1 MKALVIVKLVLVIS
15 ESVSSQL
22 VSPKET
28 ALNESCRTSEIIK
41 CNGEVVKIKVGTCLT
56 RLSNNSD
63 IAVSGKCPYITKR
76 KLDEVLLHENFY
88 HIKLDI
94 STLTEQT
101 CAPLNRKGLLCS
113 ECYDG
118 YGPAVYAFGNEC
130 VKCNRNTYTSWTLYL
145 FVVLFPI
152 TVFYVIVI
160 IFNVHATAPP
170 LTAFVLYCQVFS
182 IIDRTK
188 MPTPTRFTS
197 KYYSSTMLVVARTL
211 SGIWNLDF
219 GRHIVPP
226 FCVSETLNTYHAL
239 LLDYIT
245 GFYPMLLI
253 LVTYILI
260 KLHSHNFKLIVALW
274 TPFNRC
280 FSKVRRTWNPQAS
293 IMNAFATF
301 LILSFSKI
309 LFISFGII
317 KPIRTNMLNGTF
329 YSERLY
335 YYPTISAN
343 SHKHISFI
351 VLAYTLTT
359 IFVFIPIILLCCYPF
374 KYFRRA
380 LFCCCSKR
388 RLVADLFM
396 DSFQGYYK
404 DGTNGT
410 YDWRFL
416 SGLYPLLLAVTLP
429 ALNKKYHYQDGQVG
443 LYFITCAIFS
453 LVRPYK
459 KLGHNLL
466 EILILHILTAVVC
479 YEKHNESLQR
489 INYFGDDRVD
499 FLVSTIVMFILP
511 HCVLVTV
518 IAYRACMLL
527 QRRFDLLHKCKIKH
541 IFLSLSNMWRGFT
554 TTINGNGN
562 KKLITGQPLVSYGTA
577 TDTVTVTIH
586 QPLEDT
592 FTSL

>member
-1 MKALVIVKLVLVIS
+1 MKALVIVQLVLVIS

-22 VSPKET
+22 VSQKET
-28 ALNESCRTSEIIK
+28 ALNETCKTCSSIDCDEK
-41 CNGEVVKIKVGTCLT
+41 LVKVGICLT

-63 IAVSGKCPYITKR
+63 IAISGECPYITSN
-76 KLDEVLLHENFY
+76 KLELKILHTNFY

-170 LTAFVLYCQVFS
+170 LTAFVLYCQVFY

-197 KYYSSTMLVVARTL
+197 KYYSSTMLQVARTL

-274 TPFNRC
+274 SPFNRC

-301 LILSFSKI
+301 LILSFTKI
-309 LFISFGII
+309 LFISFYTI
-317 KPIRTNMLNGTF
+317 KDISIEMLNGTF

-343 SHKHISFI
+343 SEQHFRFI
-351 VLAYTLTT
+351 VLAYSLTT
-359 IFVFIPIILLCCYPF
+359 IFVYIPIILLCCYQF
-374 KYFRRA
+374 KYFKRA

-396 DSFQGYYK
+396 DTFQGYYK

-416 SGLYPLLLAVTLP
+416 SGLYPLLLAVTLTT
-429 ALNKKYHYQDGQVG
+429 LNQKYYYQDGKVA
-443 LYFITCAIFS
+443 LYILTSAIFS
-453 LVRPYK
+453 IVRPYK
-459 KLGHNLL
+459 KSAHNWVEIMLL
-466 EILILHILTAVVC
+466 HMLTAIIC
-479 YEKHNESLQR
+479 YGKDSKSLQR
-489 INYFGDDRVD
+489 ANYFSGGDYFDT
-499 FLVSTIVMFILP
+499 LGSIIVMFIIP
-511 HCVLVTV
+511 HCVFV
-518 IAYRACMLL
+518 IVIVYRAFMLL
-527 QRRFDLLHKCKIKH
+527 QRQFDLLHKCRLRH
-541 IFLSLSNMWRGFT
+541 MCLSLSNMWRKFI
-554 TTINGNGN
+554 TTINGNKQLQN
-562 KKLITGQPLVSYGTA
+562 ITDQPFVSYGT
-577 TDTVTVTIH
+577 
-586 QPLEDT
+586 
-592 FTSL
+592 F

>member
-1 MKALVIVKLVLVIS
+1 MKVLVIVQLVLVIS
-15 ESVSSQL
+15 KSVSSQPM
-22 VSPKET
+22 SPKET
-28 ALNESCRTSEIIK
+28 ALNESCKASGNIICGDK
-41 CNGEVVKIKVGTCLT
+41 LVKVGTCLT
-56 RLSNNSD
+56 RLCNNSD
-63 IAVSGKCPYITKR
+63 VAVYGECPYIINDKEIFNTY
-76 KLDEVLLHENFY
+76 FY
-88 HIKLDI
+88 RIKVDI
-94 STLTEQT
+94 PTLTEQT

-182 IIDRTK
+182 TIDRTK

-197 KYYSSTMLVVARTL
+197 KYYSSTMLQVARTL

-260 KLHSHNFKLIVALW
+260 KLHSHNFKVIVALW

-293 IMNAFATF
+293 IVNAFATF
-301 LILSFSKI
+301 LILSFTKI
-309 LFISFGII
+309 LFISFYTI
-317 KPIRTNMLNGTF
+317 KIVRVVMLNGTF

-343 SHKHISFI
+343 SQQHFPFI
-351 VLAYTLTT
+351 VLAYSLTT
-359 IFVFIPIILLCCYPF
+359 IFVFIPIILFCCYPF
-374 KYFRRA
+374 KFFKRA

-396 DSFQGYYK
+396 DTFQGYYK

-416 SGLYPLLLAVTLP
+416 SGLYPLLLVVTLP
-429 ALNKKYHYQDGQVG
+429 TLNQKYRYRTGH
-443 LYFITCAIFS
+443 LAPYFITCATFS

-459 KLGHNLL
+459 ELIHNLVEVL
-466 EILILHILTAVVC
+466 LLHITILIVC
-479 YEKHNESLQR
+479 YAKNNESLR
-489 INYFGDDRVD
+489 RANYFSGGDDVY
-499 FLVSTIVMFILP
+499 VSFSIFVMFIMP
-511 HCVLVTV
+511 HCVFVTV
-518 IAYRACMLL
+518 IAYKACTLL
-527 QRRFDLLHKCKIKH
+527 QRQFDLLHKCRLRH
-541 IFLSLSNMWRGFT
+541 TCLSLSNMWRRLT
-554 TTINGNGN
+554 TAINDNN
-562 KKLITGQPLVSYGTA
+562 KIATDQPFVSYGTF
-577 TDTVTVTIH
+577 
-586 QPLEDT
+586 E
-592 FTSL
+592 

>member
-1 MKALVIVKLVLVIS
+1 M
-15 ESVSSQL
+15 
-22 VSPKET
+22 
-28 ALNESCRTSEIIK
+28 
-41 CNGEVVKIKVGTCLT
+41 
-56 RLSNNSD
+56 
-63 IAVSGKCPYITKR
+63 
-76 KLDEVLLHENFY
+76 
-88 HIKLDI
+88 
-94 STLTEQT
+94 
-101 CAPLNRKGLLCS
+101 
-113 ECYDG
+113 
-118 YGPAVYAFGNEC
+118 
-130 VKCNRNTYTSWTLYL
+130 
-145 FVVLFPI
+145 
-152 TVFYVIVI
+152 FYVIVI

-197 KYYSSTMLVVARTL
+197 KYHSSTMLLVARTL

-260 KLHSHNFKLIVALW
+260 KLHSHNFKLIVAIW
-274 TPFNRC
+274 SPFNRC

-343 SHKHISFI
+343 SHKHISLI
-351 VLAYTLTT
+351 VLAYSLTT

-380 LFCCCSKR
+380 LFCYCSKR

-396 DSFQGYYK
+396 DTFQGYYK

-429 ALNKKYHYQDGQVG
+429 ALNQKYHYQDGQVAI
-443 LYFITCAIFS
+443 YFITCSVFS

-459 KLGHNLL
+459 KLIHNLV
-466 EILILHILTAVVC
+466 EILLLQILSAIMCFARDS
-479 YEKHNESLQR
+479 KSLQQV
-489 INYFGDDRVD
+489 NYSEDNDHVGL
-499 FLVSTIVMFILP
+499 LVPIIVMLITP

-518 IAYRACMLL
+518 IVSRACMLL
-527 QRRFDLLHKCKIKH
+527 QRRYDLLYKCRLRHTCPGADLGI
-541 IFLSLSNMWRGFT
+541 L
-554 TTINGNGN
+554 
-562 KKLITGQPLVSYGTA
+562 
-577 TDTVTVTIH
+577 
-586 QPLEDT
+586 
-592 FTSL
+592 

>member
-1 MKALVIVKLVLVIS
+1 MKALVIVQLMLVIS
-15 ESVSSQL
+15 ESVSTQL
-22 VSPKET
+22 ASTKET
-28 ALNESCRTSEIIK
+28 ALNKSCKTSGSIICGVK
-41 CNGEVVKIKVGTCLT
+41 VVEVGTCLT

-63 IAVSGKCPYITKR
+63 VAVYGECPYIINDKDMFYT
-76 KLDEVLLHENFY
+76 NFY
-88 HIKLDI
+88 RMKFDI

-118 YGPAVYAFGNEC
+118 YGPAVYTFGNEC

-145 FVVLFPI
+145 LVVLFPI

-197 KYYSSTMLVVARTL
+197 KYYSSTMLQVARTL

-260 KLHSHNFKLIVALW
+260 KLHSRNFKLIVALW
-274 TPFNRC
+274 SPFNRC

-301 LILSFSKI
+301 LILSFTKL
-309 LFISFGII
+309 LFISFYTIQTVTVI
-317 KPIRTNMLNGTF
+317 MLNGTI
-329 YSERLY
+329 YSKQLY
-335 YYPTISAN
+335 YYPIISAN
-343 SHKHISFI
+343 SQQHFPFI
-351 VLAYTLTT
+351 VLAYSLTT

-374 KYFRRA
+374 KYFKRA

-396 DSFQGYYK
+396 DTFQGYYK

-416 SGLYPLLLAVTLP
+416 SGLYPLLLSFTLT
-429 ALNKKYHYQDGQVG
+429 ALNQKYRYHNRNMSS
-443 LYFITCAIFS
+443 YFLTCATFS

-459 KLGHNLL
+459 KLVHNLV
-466 EILILHILTAVVC
+466 EILLLHMTVALLHYA
-479 YEKHNESLQR
+479 KHNESLQR
-489 INYFGDDRVD
+489 ANYFSGGDDVNV
-499 FLVSTIVMFILP
+499 LVSIIFMFIIP
-511 HCVLVTV
+511 HFLLVIV
-518 IAYRACMLL
+518 IAYKACMLL
-527 QRRFDLLHKCKIKH
+527 QCRFDLLHKYRLRHTC
-541 IFLSLSNMWRGFT
+541 LSLSNMWRRFT
-554 TTINGNGN
+554 IAINGNN
-562 KKLITGQPLVSYGTA
+562 NITTDQPFVSYGT
-577 TDTVTVTIH
+577 
-586 QPLEDT
+586 
-592 FTSL
+592 FK

>member
-1 MKALVIVKLVLVIS
+1 MKDKLLGSRHQTSIIALQVVVMKALVIVQLVLVIS

-28 ALNESCRTSEIIK
+28 VLNKKCKTSGRIK
-41 CNGEVVKIKVGTCLT
+41 CSDEVVEVGTCLT
-56 RLSNNSD
+56 RLRNNSEV
-63 IAVSGKCPYITKR
+63 AVYGDCPYIIKDKKVFDAT
-76 KLDEVLLHENFY
+76 FY

-101 CAPLNRKGLLCS
+101 CAPLNRRGLLCS

-197 KYYSSTMLVVARTL
+197 KYYSSTMLQVARTL

-301 LILSFSKI
+301 LILSFTKV
-309 LFISFGII
+309 LFISFYTIQ
-317 KPIRTNMLNGTF
+317 TVTVTMLNGTF
-329 YSERLY
+329 YSEQLY
-335 YYPTISAN
+335 YYPTISASSQN
-343 SHKHISFI
+343 YFPFI
-351 VLAYTLTT
+351 VLAYSLTT
-359 IFVFIPIILLCCYPF
+359 IFVYIPIILLCCYQF
-374 KYFRRA
+374 KYFKRA

-396 DSFQGYYK
+396 DTFQGYYK

-429 ALNKKYHYQDGQVG
+429 ALNQKYRYHNDNMSS
-443 LYFITCAIFS
+443 YFLTCAIFS

-459 KLGHNLL
+459 KLVHNLV
-466 EILILHILTAVVC
+466 EILLLHMIVVFV
-479 YEKHNESLQR
+479 HNAKDNKSLQR
-489 INYFGDDRVD
+489 ANYFSGGDDVNVV
-499 FLVSTIVMFILP
+499 LSIIVMFILP
-511 HCVLVTV
+511 HCVLVIV
-518 IAYRACMLL
+518 IAYKACMLL
-527 QRRFDLLHKCKIKH
+527 QRQFDLLHNCRLRH
-541 IFLSLSNMWRGFT
+541 TCLSLSNMWRRFT
-554 TTINGNGN
+554 NAINGNN
-562 KKLITGQPLVSYGTA
+562 NITTTDQPFVSYGT
-577 TDTVTVTIH
+577 
-586 QPLEDT
+586 
-592 FTSL
+592 FK

>member
-1 MKALVIVKLVLVIS
+1 MKALVIVQLVLVIS

-22 VSPKET
+22 VSQKET
-28 ALNESCRTSEIIK
+28 AVNECCKTSSSITCDNELV
-41 CNGEVVKIKVGTCLT
+41 EVGICFT

-63 IAVSGKCPYITKR
+63 IAISGECPYITNN
-76 KLDEVLLHENFY
+76 KLELKIHHINLY
-88 HIKLDI
+88 HIKMDI

-160 IFNVHATAPP
+160 IFNVQATAPP

-197 KYYSSTMLVVARTL
+197 KYYSSTMLQVARTL
-211 SGIWNLDF
+211 SGIWNSDF

-260 KLHSHNFKLIVALW
+260 ELHSHNFKLVVAIW
-274 TPFNRC
+274 SPFNRC

-301 LILSFSKI
+301 LILSFTKV
-309 LFISFGII
+309 LFISFYT
-317 KPIRTNMLNGTF
+317 KKTVSVTMLNGTF

-343 SHKHISFI
+343 SQQHFPFI
-351 VLAYTLTT
+351 VLAYSLTT
-359 IFVFIPIILLCCYPF
+359 IFVYIPIILLCCYPF
-374 KYFRRA
+374 KYFKRA

-396 DSFQGYYK
+396 DTFQGYYK

-416 SGLYPLLLAVTLP
+416 SGVYPLLLVVTLP
-429 ALNKKYHYQDGQVG
+429 LLNQKHHYHDSQMSFYI
-443 LYFITCAIFS
+443 ITSAIFS
-453 LVRPYK
+453 IVRPYK
-459 KLGHNLL
+459 KSANNLV
-466 EILILHILTAVVC
+466 EIMLLHMLTAIIC
-479 YEKHNESLQR
+479 YAKDSKTLQR
-489 INYFGDDRVD
+489 ANYFSGGDDID
-499 FLVSTIVMFILP
+499 TFGLIIIMFIIP
-511 HCVLVTV
+511 HCVFLIV

-527 QRRFDLLHKCKIKH
+527 QRRYDLLHKCRLRH
-541 IFLSLSNMWRGFT
+541 TCLSLSNKWRRFT
-554 TTINGNGN
+554 TANNDN
-562 KKLITGQPLVSYGTA
+562 EQQQQITDQPFVSYGT
-577 TDTVTVTIH
+577 
-586 QPLEDT
+586 
-592 FTSL
+592 F

>member
-1 MKALVIVKLVLVIS
+1 MKVNLLGSRHQTSIIALQVVVMKALVIVQLVLVIS
-15 ESVSSQL
+15 KSVSSQL
-22 VSPKET
+22 VSQKET
-28 ALNESCRTSEIIK
+28 ALNKSCKSSGSII
-41 CNGEVVKIKVGTCLT
+41 CRDELVKVGTCLT
-56 RLSNNSD
+56 RLCYNSD
-63 IAVSGKCPYITKR
+63 VAVYGECPYITNDKEMFYR
-76 KLDEVLLHENFY
+76 NFY
-88 HIKLDI
+88 RIKFDI
-94 STLTEQT
+94 PTLTEQT
-101 CAPLNRKGLLCS
+101 CASLNRKGLLCS

-118 YGPAVYAFGNEC
+118 YGPAVYTFGNEC

-152 TVFYVIVI
+152 TVFYIIVI

-197 KYYSSTMLVVARTL
+197 EYYSSTMLQVARTL

-274 TPFNRC
+274 SPFNRC

-301 LILSFSKI
+301 LILSFTKI
-309 LFISFGII
+309 LFISFYTIQTV
-317 KPIRTNMLNGTF
+317 RVTMLNGTIH
-329 YSERLY
+329 SQRLY
-335 YYPTISAN
+335 YYPPISAN
-343 SHKHISFI
+343 SQQHFPFI
-351 VLAYTLTT
+351 VLTYSLTT
-359 IFVFIPIILLCCYPF
+359 IFVYIPIILLCCYPF
-374 KYFRRA
+374 KYFKRA

-396 DSFQGYYK
+396 DTFQGYYK
-404 DGTNGT
+404 DGTNET

-429 ALNKKYHYQDGQVG
+429 ALNRKYRYQYGQVA
-443 LYFITCAIFS
+443 LYILTSAIFS
-453 LVRPYK
+453 IVRPYK
-459 KLGHNLL
+459 KSAHNWVEIMLL
-466 EILILHILTAVVC
+466 HMLTAILC
-479 YEKHNESLQR
+479 YAKDSRSLQR
-489 INYFGDDRVD
+489 ANYFSGGDSIHTLGSV
-499 FLVSTIVMFILP
+499 IVMFILP
-511 HCVLVTV
+511 HCVFVTV
-518 IAYRACMLL
+518 ITYRTLMLL
-527 QRRFDLLHKCKIKH
+527 QRRFDLLHKCTC
-541 IFLSLSNMWRGFT
+541 LSLSNMWRRFT
-554 TTINGNGN
+554 TAINGD
-562 KKLITGQPLVSYGTA
+562 KYSTDQPFVSYGT
-577 TDTVTVTIH
+577 
-586 QPLEDT
+586 
-592 FTSL
+592 F

>member
-1 MKALVIVKLVLVIS
+1 MKALVIVQLVLVIS

-22 VSPKET
+22 VSQKET
-28 ALNESCRTSEIIK
+28 ALNESCRTTSEIV
-41 CNGEVVKIKVGTCLT
+41 EVGICIT

-63 IAVSGKCPYITKR
+63 IAVSGDCPYITNNKIELQFHH
-76 KLDEVLLHENFY
+76 KLFY

-188 MPTPTRFTS
+188 MPTPTKFTS
-197 KYYSSTMLVVARTL
+197 KYYSSTMLQVARTL

-253 LVTYILI
+253 LATYILI

-274 TPFNRC
+274 SPFNRC

-301 LILSFSKI
+301 LILSFTKV
-309 LFISFGII
+309 LFISHYTI
-317 KPIRTNMLNGTF
+317 KTVKVTLLNGTIH
-329 YSERLY
+329 SERLY

-343 SHKHISFI
+343 SQQHFRFI
-351 VLAYTLTT
+351 VLAYSLTT
-359 IFVFIPIILLCCYPF
+359 IFVYIPIILLCCYPF

-380 LFCCCSKR
+380 LFCCCSR
-388 RLVADLFM
+388 RKLVADLFM
-396 DSFQGYYK
+396 DTFQGYYK

-410 YDWRFL
+410 HDWRFL

-429 ALNKKYHYQDGQVG
+429 ALNRKYHYQYGQVA
-443 LYFITCAIFS
+443 LYIITSAIFS
-453 LVRPYK
+453 ILRPYK
-459 KLGHNLL
+459 NSAHNLV
-466 EILILHILTAVVC
+466 EIMLLHMLTAILC
-479 YEKHNESLQR
+479 YANNSKSLQR
-489 INYFGDDRVD
+489 ANYFSGGDGIHTLGSV
-499 FLVSTIVMFILP
+499 IVMFILP
-511 HCVLVTV
+511 HCVFVTV
-518 IAYRACMLL
+518 IAYRTLMLL
-527 QRRFDLLHKCKIKH
+527 QCRFDLLHKCRC
-541 IFLSLSNMWRGFT
+541 LSLSNMWRRFT
-554 TTINGNGN
+554 TAINGN
-562 KKLITGQPLVSYGTA
+562 KHITDQPFVSYGT
-577 TDTVTVTIH
+577 
-586 QPLEDT
+586 
-592 FTSL
+592 F

>member
-1 MKALVIVKLVLVIS
+1 MKALVIVQLVLVIS

-28 ALNESCRTSEIIK
+28 ALNESCKASSSIICRDK
-41 CNGEVVKIKVGTCLT
+41 LVQVGTCLT
-56 RLSNNSD
+56 RLCDNSD
-63 IAVSGKCPYITKR
+63 VAVYGDCPYITNDKEMLY
-76 KLDEVLLHENFY
+76 KNFY
-88 HIKLDI
+88 RIKFDI
-94 STLTEQT
+94 PTLTEQT

-118 YGPAVYAFGNEC
+118 HGPAVYAFGNEC
-130 VKCNRNTYTSWTLYL
+130 VKCNRNTKTSWTLYL

-152 TVFYVIVI
+152 TVFYIIVI

-170 LTAFVLYCQVFS
+170 LTAFVLYCQVMS

-197 KYYSSTMLVVARTL
+197 KYYSSTMLQVARTL

-219 GRHIVPP
+219 GRHIVPS

-301 LILSFSKI
+301 LILSFTKI
-309 LFISFGII
+309 LFISFYTIQTV
-317 KPIRTNMLNGTF
+317 KVVMLNGTF
-329 YSERLY
+329 YSEQLY
-335 YYPTISAN
+335 YYPIISAN
-343 SHKHISFI
+343 SQQHFPFI
-351 VLAYTLTT
+351 VLAYSLTT
-359 IFVFIPIILLCCYPF
+359 VFVYIPIILLCCYPF
-374 KYFRRA
+374 KYFKRA

-396 DSFQGYYK
+396 DTFQGYYK

-416 SGLYPLLLAVTLP
+416 SGLYPLLLAVTLT
-429 ALNKKYHYQDGQVG
+429 ALNQKYRYHNGHMAS
-443 LYFITCAIFS
+443 YFLTCAIFS

-459 KLGHNLL
+459 KLVHNLV
-466 EILILHILTAVVC
+466 EILLLHMTVALLHYA
-479 YEKHNESLQR
+479 KDNASLR
-489 INYFGDDRVD
+489 RANYFSGGDDVNV
-499 FLVSTIVMFILP
+499 LVSIIVMFIIP
-511 HCVLVTV
+511 HCVLVIV

-527 QRRFDLLHKCKIKH
+527 QHRFDLLHKCRLRH
-541 IFLSLSNMWRGFT
+541 TCLSLSNMWRRFT
-554 TTINGNGN
+554 IAINGNN
-562 KKLITGQPLVSYGTA
+562 NITTDQPFVSYGT
-577 TDTVTVTIH
+577 
-586 QPLEDT
+586 
-592 FTSL
+592 FK

>member
-1 MKALVIVKLVLVIS
+1 MKALVIVQLVLVIS

-22 VSPKET
+22 VSLKET
-28 ALNESCRTSEIIK
+28 ALNESCKTNIHK
-41 CNGEVVKIKVGTCLT
+41 DVLVEVGSCLT
-56 RLSNNSD
+56 RLTNNSEISARGD
-63 IAVSGKCPYITKR
+63 CPYITTNKID
-76 KLDEVLLHENFY
+76 KEVFYANFY
-88 HIKLDI
+88 YIKMDI

-197 KYYSSTMLVVARTL
+197 KYYSSTMLQVARTL

-274 TPFNRC
+274 SPFNRC
-280 FSKVRRTWNPQAS
+280 FSKVRRSWNPQAS

-301 LILSFSKI
+301 LILSFAKI
-309 LFISFGII
+309 LFISFYTI
-317 KPIRTNMLNGTF
+317 KNISIEMLNGTF
-329 YSERLY
+329 HSERLY
-335 YYPTISAN
+335 YYPPISAN
-343 SHKHISFI
+343 SQQHFPFI
-351 VLAYTLTT
+351 VLAYSLTT
-359 IFVFIPIILLCCYPF
+359 IFVYIPIILLCCYQF
-374 KYFRRA
+374 KYFKRA

-396 DSFQGYYK
+396 DTFQGYYK

-429 ALNKKYHYQDGQVG
+429 ALNQKHHYQEVQVG

-453 LVRPYK
+453 IVRPYK
-459 KLGHNLL
+459 KSIHSLV
-466 EILILHILTAVVC
+466 EILLLHILTAIVC
-479 YEKHNESLQR
+479 YAKDSKSIQR
-489 INYFGDDRVD
+489 VNYFEDNDHVYT
-499 FLVSTIVMFILP
+499 LVSIIVMFILQ
-511 HCVLVTV
+511 HCVLVIV

-527 QRRFDLLHKCKIKH
+527 QRRYDLLHKCRLRH
-541 IFLSLSNMWRGFT
+541 TCLSLSNMWRRFT
-554 TTINGNGN
+554 TAINGN
-562 KKLITGQPLVSYGTA
+562 KQQQHITVQPFVSYGT
-577 TDTVTVTIH
+577 
-586 QPLEDT
+586 
-592 FTSL
+592 F

>member
-1 MKALVIVKLVLVIS
+1 MKALVIVQLVLVII
-15 ESVSSQL
+15 ESVSSQPM
-22 VSPKET
+22 SQKET
-28 ALNESCRTSEIIK
+28 ALNESCKNSRSII
-41 CNGEVVKIKVGTCLT
+41 CRNELVKVGTCLT
-56 RLSNNSD
+56 RHRNNSD
-63 IAVSGKCPYITKR
+63 VAVYGECPYITNDK
-76 KLDEVLLHENFY
+76 KILYTNFY
-88 HIKLDI
+88 RIEFDI

-197 KYYSSTMLVVARTL
+197 EYYSSTMLQVARTL

-253 LVTYILI
+253 LVTYIHI

-274 TPFNRC
+274 SPFNRC

-309 LFISFGII
+309 LFISFYTIQ
-317 KPIRTNMLNGTF
+317 TVTVTMLNGTI
-329 YSERLY
+329 YSNQLY
-335 YYPTISAN
+335 YYPPISAG
-343 SHKHISFI
+343 SQKHFPFI
-351 VLAYTLTT
+351 VLAYSLTT
-359 IFVFIPIILLCCYPF
+359 IFVYIPIILLCCYPF
-374 KYFRRA
+374 KYFKRA

-396 DSFQGYYK
+396 DTFQGYYK

-410 YDWRFL
+410 RDWRFL
-416 SGLYPLLLAVTLP
+416 SGLYPLLLSFTLT
-429 ALNKKYHYQDGQVG
+429 ALNQKYRYHNGHMAS
-443 LYFITCAIFS
+443 YFITCATFS

-459 KLGHNLL
+459 KLVHNLV
-466 EILILHILTAVVC
+466 EILLLHMIIVLVYYA
-479 YEKHNESLQR
+479 KDNESLR
-489 INYFGDDRVD
+489 RVNYFSGGDDVD
-499 FLVSTIVMFILP
+499 VLVSIIVMFVTP
-511 HCVLVTV
+511 HCVLVIV
-518 IAYRACMLL
+518 IAYKACMLL
-527 QRRFDLLHKCKIKH
+527 QRQFDLLHKCRLRH
-541 IFLSLSNMWRGFT
+541 TCLLLSNMWRRFT
-554 TTINGNGN
+554 TSINGNN
-562 KKLITGQPLVSYGTA
+562 NITTDQPFVSYGT
-577 TDTVTVTIH
+577 
-586 QPLEDT
+586 
-592 FTSL
+592 FK